1 MKDIQEIQKL
11 YHDKKYSLAQKEV
24 EKLIERK
31 SNLPLLY
38 NIYGAILAKQFKL
51 NKAITEYKKS
61 IKLNS
66 NYFEPY
72 YNLGNLFM
80 RYKLAN
86 DALVNY
92 EKAIKL
98 KPDFHEAYI
107 RLGNAYKYLNK
118 FDETI
123 KTFKKLVKIDPDFPG
138 GHINLGAALQ
148 EAGHFEE
155 AIPHLKKFGIAS
167 KARVLECLYSL
178 KKFKEYENYQSELAK
193 NDPANIRAATISI
206 FVSSQTDLINL
217 NKFCKK
223 PFNYISIK
231 NIKDENFNKDF
242 TWQGLLKDVEKV
254 DEFWEPFGRVTR
266 QAYKTHDNI
275 FNYQQKNIQKL
286 KEIILNQIE
295 IFKKTYSKNSDDFIK
310 LWPKSFQL
318 YGWHVRYKKLGHQ
331 TAHIHPD
338 GWLSGVL
345 YIKIPKERKK
355 NEGAIKFSLHGFNYP
370 IFNKKKKIPTKY
382 YLPQSGDL
390 VLFPSSLFHGTVPCE
405 SEEER
410 HVLAFDLRPVYN

>member
-1 MKDIQEIQKL
+1 MKDLQEIQKL
-11 YHDKKYSLAQKEV
+11 YQDKKYSLAQKEV

-31 SNLPLLY
+31 SNLPILHNL
-38 NIYGAILAKQFKL
+38 YGAILAKQFKL

-61 IKLNS
+61 IKFNS

-86 DALVNY
+86 DAIVNY
-92 EKAIKL
+92 EKVVKL
-98 KPDFHEAYI
+98 KPDFLEAYI
-107 RLGNAYKYLNK
+107 RLGNAYKYINK

-123 KTFKKLVKIDPDFPG
+123 KTFKRLVEINPNFPG

-148 EAGHFEE
+148 DAGYFEK
-155 AIPHLKKFGIAS
+155 AIPHLKKFGRAS

-178 KKFKEYENYQSELAK
+178 KKFEEYKNYQSELAR
-193 NDPANIRAATISI
+193 NDPANIRASTISV

-217 NKFCKK
+217 NNFCKK

-231 NIKDENFNKDF
+231 NIRNENFNKDSA
-242 TWQGLLKDVEKV
+242 WQNLLKDIKEV
-254 DEFWEPFGRVTR
+254 DEFWEPSGKVTR
-266 QAYKTHDNI
+266 NAYKTHDNI
-275 FNYQQKNIQKL
+275 FDYQQKNIQKL
-286 KEIILNQIE
+286 KEIILNQIN
-295 IFKKTYSKNSDDFIK
+295 IFKKTHLKNSDDFIK

-331 TAHIHPD
+331 TLHVHPD
-338 GWLSGVL
+338 GWLSGVF

-370 IFNKKKKIPTKY
+370 IFNKEKKIPSKY
-382 YLPQSGDL
+382 YLPKSGDL

-410 HVLAFDLRPVYN
+410 QVVAFDLRPN

>member
-1 MKDIQEIQKL
+1 MKDLQEIQKL
-11 YHDKKYSLAQKEV
+11 YQDKKYSLAQKEV

-31 SNLPLLY
+31 SKLPLLH
-38 NIYGAILAKQFKL
+38 NLYGAILAKQFKL

-61 IKLNS
+61 IKFNS

-86 DALVNY
+86 DAIVNY
-92 EKAIKL
+92 EKVVKL
-98 KPDFHEAYI
+98 KPDFLEAYI
-107 RLGNAYKYLNK
+107 RLGNAYKYINK

-123 KTFKKLVKIDPDFPG
+123 KTFKKLVEINPNFPG

-148 EAGHFEE
+148 DAGCFEK
-155 AIPHLKKFGIAS
+155 AIPHLKKFGRAS

-178 KKFKEYENYQSELAK
+178 KKFEEYKNYQLELAR
-193 NDPANIRAATISI
+193 NDPANIRASTISV

-217 NKFCKK
+217 NNFCKK

-231 NIKDENFNKDF
+231 NIRNENFNRDSA
-242 TWQGLLKDVEKV
+242 WQNLLKDIKEV
-254 DEFWEPFGRVTR
+254 DEFWEPSGKVTR
-266 QAYKTHDNI
+266 NAYKTHDNI
-275 FNYQQKNIQKL
+275 FDYQQKNIQKL
-286 KEIILNQIE
+286 KEIILNQIN
-295 IFKKTYSKNSDDFIK
+295 IFKKTHSKNSDDFIK

-331 TAHIHPD
+331 TLHVHPD
-338 GWLSGVL
+338 GWLSGVF

-370 IFNKKKKIPTKY
+370 IFSKEKKIPSKY
-382 YLPQSGDL
+382 YLPKSGDL

-410 HVLAFDLRPVYN
+410 QVVAFDLRPN